1 MITCRG
7 RRPVVEMVSLQAQR
21 TRMVLR
27 QIEMTHKKGVLAT
40 AALPRNLRGITHILK
55 FLFTVLRV

>member
-1 MITCRG
+1 
-7 RRPVVEMVSLQAQR
+7 
-21 TRMVLR
+21 MVLR